1 MSDLFRQSGAEF
13 SPCGLYRYSLWRTW
27 SDAPPLVFCMLNPS
41 TAGAELN
48 DPTVSRCCE
57 RSRLL
62 GYGGTIVVNMFAL
75 ISTDPRA
82 LYSALDPVGPRND
95 AAILDAAS
103 KGDIICAWGN
113 HGSLHG
119 RDRQVLRLLD
129 AAG

>member
-1 MSDLFRQSGAEF
+1 M
-13 SPCGLYRYSLWRTW
+13 
-27 SDAPPLVFCMLNPS
+27 
-41 TAGAELN
+41 
-48 DPTVSRCCE
+48 
-57 RSRLL
+57 
-62 GYGGTIVVNMFAL
+62 VNMFAL

-129 AAG
+129 AAGLPALALKISKTGQPSHPLYLPYELLPVPFAP